1 MNEAQRAVVLDAC
14 VVIAHFEANDAHHE
28 RATKLLEGIADRQ
41 LEISTLTLAE
51 VLVGAVRNDT
61 ESRVEQ
67 FLRELNVTTRG
78 LGGAMDATE
87 LAAMDATELAH
98 LRVHSGLKMPDC
110 MVLHLAKSPWAD
122 VATFDDRLAR
132 AARDHQL
139 LVIDS

>member
-87 LAAMDATELAH
+87 LAH

>member
-1 MNEAQRAVVLDAC
+1 MNDSQRAVVLDAC
-14 VVIAHFEANDAHHE
+14 VLIAHFEAHDAHHE

-51 VLVGAVRNDT
+51 VLVGAVRNNS

-67 FLRELNVTTRG
+67 FLHELNVTTRG
-78 LGGAMDATE
+78 LGGALDAS
-87 LAAMDATELAH
+87 ALAH

-110 MVLHLAKSPWAD
+110 MVLNLALSPWAD

-132 AARDHQL
+132 AAREHNL
-139 LVIDS
+139 LVIDT